1 MNWPLGLP
9 FKASQCRSS
18 CAPSWS
24 AWPRAPRV
32 RSGPRDSSNGC
43 APSIQRWPPSSM
55 TCSPRCGP
63 GADRRGQRA
72 SEVRSGHQRGLG
84 VDEGAHP
91 GHREIGASGEEGR
104 GRAPTCAGGDC
115 SWHRKAPRSRR
126 RDFLQERFD
135 LLRQELLRA
144 EWTDEVSE
152 CYGTIK
158 ATLEKKG
165 RRIEDFDAAIAA
177 HALARGAVLVT
188 ANVDDMV
195 RVHGLVV
202 EDWTAAT

>member
-1 MNWPLGLP
+1 MKYVLDTNAVSALMKGD
-9 FKASQCRSS
+9 SQVIGRLEQ
-18 CAPSWS
+18 AGKKD
-24 AWPRAPRV
+24 V
-32 RSGPRDSSNGC
+32 
-43 APSIQRWPPSSM
+43 
-55 TCSPRCGP
+55 
-63 GADRRGQRA
+63 
-72 SEVRSGHQRGLG
+72 G
-84 VDEGAHP
+84 VPQPALA
-91 GHREIGASGEEGR
+91 EIAYGIER
-104 GRAPTCAGGDC
+104 L
-115 SWHRKAPRSRR
+115 PRSRR

-177 HALARGAVLVT
+177 HALARGAILVT

-195 RVHGLVV
+195 RVQGLVI
-202 EDWTAAT
+202 EDWTAAA